1 MLKLAEKRFK
11 ERIMDC
17 FKVDLYK
24 YFNIERPNGANGYLN
39 AYVQEKCTFLE
50 GRIRPAMLVVPGG
63 GYGAVSSRE
72 KEQVALQY
80 LADGYNAF
88 TLEYS
93 VSDNVSYPYQLIE
106 GCMAMAY
113 IRENA
118 EKQFTDKE
126 HVGAIGFSAGGHL
139 VGMLATLFDQPVVKE
154 FLKEKANLVRPDAV
168 VLSYPV
174 ITSNEFAHRD
184 SLFRVSGGN
193 QETEKFLSLE
203 NRVTEKSSPAFIWST
218 VEDTAVPCENSFLMA
233 SAYRKAKVP
242 FELHILEYGRHGLS
256 LATQEVCAPVPYVAK
271 WYGLAK
277 EWLDARGFKINK

>member
-1 MLKLAEKRFK
+1 MFCSK
-11 ERIMDC
+11 I
-17 FKVDLYK
+17 DLYE
-24 YFNIERPNGANGYLN
+24 YFNIARPQNADGYLN
-39 AYVQEKCTFLE
+39 VYVQEKSTFSE
-50 GRIRPAMLVVPGG
+50 GRVRPAMLVVPGG
-63 GYGAVSSRE
+63 GYGIVSARE

-80 LADGYNAF
+80 VADGYNAY

-93 VSDNVSYPYQLIE
+93 VSDGISYPYQLIE

-118 EKQFTDKE
+118 ETQCTDKN

-139 VGMLATLFDQPVVKE
+139 VGMLATLFDQAVVKE
-154 FLKEKANLVRPDAV
+154 FLKDRADLVRPDAV

-184 SLFRVSGGN
+184 SLLRISGN
-193 QETEKFLSLE
+193 DAEKEKFLSLE

-218 VEDTAVPCENSFLMA
+218 VQDTAVPCENSLLMA

-242 FELHILEYGRHGLS
+242 FELHILEYGNHGLS
-256 LATQEVCAPVPYVAK
+256 LATQEVCSPLPYVSK
-271 WYGLAK
+271 WYSLAK
-277 EWLDARGFKINK
+277 EWLDAHGFKINK